1 MDMSYKLTLRWSTEN
16 KEQVDSVLN
25 ALDQI
30 KMKGADV
37 SVTMGKVGTTGGV
50 GLNSMVSSLMRV
62 GFMFNMYE
70 SAMMRAEMAQ
80 MMLTASQDRYND
92 AISKYGRNSEQAI
105 RAAKQLQVE
114 MRYLDNANLRAN
126 VSMGLLTATM
136 VVQSGVLEA
145 KTWKTVI
152 DTGATVVNTIAT
164 WANNAAK
171 SVSAVLM
178 NILSG
183 GTLTP
188 SMVAAAAAGT
198 AIVAGAGIV
207 GYSLGSRGNND
218 ININA
223 PITIDGNIDDA
234 LREQNR
240 RVKSEYGRMRP

>member
-1 MDMSYKLTLRWSTEN
+1 MSYKLTLRWSTEN
-16 KEQVDSVLN
+16 KEQLDSTLN
-25 ALDQI
+25 ALEQI
-30 KMKGADV
+30 RMKGAQV
-37 SVTMGKVGTTGGV
+37 NVTMGGVGTAGHSN
-50 GLNSMVSSLMRV
+50 LNSMVSSLMRV

-92 AISKYGRNSEQAI
+92 VISKYGRNSEQAQ
-105 RAAKQLQVE
+105 RASKQLEVE

-145 KTWKTVI
+145 KTWRTVL
-152 DTGATVVNTIAT
+152 DTGATVANTIVT
-164 WANNAAK
+164 WANNAAQ
-171 SVSAVLM
+171 SVAVILK
-178 NILSG
+178 NVLSG

-188 SMVAAAAAGT
+188 SMIAAAAAGT
-198 AIVAGAGIV
+198 ALVAGAGIV
-207 GYSLGSRGNND
+207 GYSLGSRGGGD

-223 PITIDGNIDDA
+223 PITIDGDIDSA